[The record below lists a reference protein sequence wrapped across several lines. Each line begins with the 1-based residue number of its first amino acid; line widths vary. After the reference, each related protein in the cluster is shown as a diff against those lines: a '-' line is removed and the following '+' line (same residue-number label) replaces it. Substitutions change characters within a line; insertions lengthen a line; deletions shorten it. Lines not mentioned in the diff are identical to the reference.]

1 MTLELIYKI
10 NLMSSK
16 IKILQV
22 IPRLGYGGAE
32 TGCFDLAHYLSENN
46 CSSFIVT
53 SGGELIKYINKKKVK
68 VIRLPVHSKNPILM
82 LFNFLAL
89 TAIILFF
96 NISIVH
102 ARSRAPA
109 WSCLLATKITR
120 RKFVT
125 TFHGTYNFSNSL
137 KKFYN
142 SVMLRADL
150 IIAGS
155 NFIFSHINEN
165 YKDYLNLNKKF
176 LVIFRG
182 INTEYFNSKKIV
194 QADENKILKQWDIEK
209 YVDLKN
215 IPLILLPGRLTSWK
229 GQEMFIE
236 ALYNVHKEMPDK
248 EFFAVILG
256 SDQGRKVYKK
266 KLIRLVEQYRL
277 QNYIKFIDNCELMPI
292 AYKVADVI
300 VSSSIEPEAFGRV
313 SVEAQSMEKPIIASD
328 IGGSKE
334 TIINDKTGFLFEAG
348 KSESLS
354 KKLIHVLNLDEST
367 LKFIGIEGRKNVV
380 SKFNIEK
387 MCFSTY
393 SEYKK
398 LID

>member
-1 MTLELIYKI
+1 MR
-10 NLMSSK
+10 SK
-16 IKILQV
+16 IKVLQV
-22 IPRLGYGGAE
+22 IPRLGYGGSE
-32 TGCFDLAHYLSENN
+32 TGCYDLAHYLVEND
-46 CSSFIVT
+46 CSSYIVT
-53 SGGELIKYINKKKVK
+53 SGGELLKYVNKKKVK

-82 LFNFLAL
+82 FFNSLILIF
-89 TAIILFF
+89 IILFF

-109 WSCLLATKITR
+109 WSCLLATKVTR

-125 TFHGTYNFSNSL
+125 TFHGTYNFNGFM

-142 SVMLRADL
+142 SVMLRSDL

-165 YKDYLNLNKKF
+165 YSKYLINLKKKF

-182 INTEYFNSKKIV
+182 INTDYFNSNIIK
-194 QADENKILKQWDIEK
+194 QLEENKLISFWNID
-209 YVDLKN
+209 KN
-215 IPLILLPGRLTSWK
+215 KKLILLPGRLTSWK

-236 ALYNVHKEMPDK
+236 AINLVNKEIDPETFNV
-248 EFFAVILG
+248 VILG
-256 SDQGRKVYKK
+256 SDQGRKIYKQ
-266 KLIRLVEQYRL
+266 KLLRLVEQHRL
-277 QNYIKFIDNCELMPI
+277 ANQVKFIDNCKNMPV
-292 AYKVADVI
+292 AYKISDLI

-313 SVEAQSMEKPIIASD
+313 AVEAQSMEKPIIASN

-348 KSESLS
+348 KPASLS
-354 KKLIHVLNLDEST
+354 KKIIEVLQLDETT
-367 LKFIGIEGRKNVV
+367 LKFLGNEGRKNVIK
-380 SKFNIEK
+380 KFNIEK

-393 SEYKK
+393 LEYKK
-398 LID
+398 LIN